1 MLFRS
6 QPLLPH
12 RFVIV
17 DMPTHKDTAR
27 AIRDMTVRG
36 AGAIGA
42 TGALGVAQA
51 AVEAPDASFH
61 AYVAEAANFLRSTR
75 PTAQNL
81 FAGIDFVLK
90 AIEPEG
96 ENVARARAAA
106 IAAANAFC
114 DDDAESCRRIG
125 ELGAPIITARPRV
138 STH

>member
-1 MLFRS
+1 MLVNGTPTRTVWWADGVVKMID

-81 FAGIDFVLK
+81 FAGIDLE
-90 AIEPEG
+90 IG
-96 ENVARARAAA
+96 RAH
-106 IAAANAFC
+106 
-114 DDDAESCRRIG
+114 
-125 ELGAPIITARPRV
+125 V
-138 STH
+138 